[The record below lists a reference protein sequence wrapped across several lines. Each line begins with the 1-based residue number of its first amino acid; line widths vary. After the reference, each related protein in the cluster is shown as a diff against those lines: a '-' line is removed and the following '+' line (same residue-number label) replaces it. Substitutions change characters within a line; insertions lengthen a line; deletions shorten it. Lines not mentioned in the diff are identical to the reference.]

1 MTALPFKLAY
11 PGLGSF
17 VNGKLTSDAKIRP
30 NRMAWKTRREMKCK
44 GNMATMYVTREKG
57 PRWGGVGGAAVE
69 EKSGEG
75 ARVGIGA
82 AKSVGHGGR

>member
-1 MTALPFKLAY
+1 MIALPFKLAY

-57 PRWGGVGGAAVE
+57 APVGGRGGG
-69 EKSGEG
+69 SG
-75 ARVGIGA
+75 
-82 AKSVGHGGR
+82 GGGE